1 MRDIDEKLWT
11 CVRQRAGP
19 RTIELRYQ
27 RPQTRV
33 SDLPSVRREK
43 NEIIRAINDRC
54 FRRTP
59 KDRLETALALMG
71 WGCSIYTLTF
81 ADQFLPDSFEGVRDY
96 WRRYVRGLNRMHGGG
111 FPYVYVI
118 EGLHGDHRWHVHA
131 VLRDADVSEADVL
144 RHWAGGKIEDVQPL
158 LDEEHK
164 TFRQRAHYFTKERR
178 DGLVIPRNVQQWVA
192 ARRLYTEAPPLIRKK
207 VRSGT
212 IRSPK
217 NVWSLETDDKSNSF
231 GAYHYKTWIEFP

>member
-1 MRDIDEKLWT
+1 MTTIDEMLWT

-27 RPQTRV
+27 RPQLRA
-33 SDLPSVRREK
+33 SDLPSVRRDK
-43 NEIIRAINDRC
+43 NEIIRVVDDRR

-81 ADQFLPDSFEGVRDY
+81 ADQFLPDSFAGVRDY
-96 WRRYVRGLNRMHGGG
+96 WRRYARGLVRMRGGG

-118 EGLHGDHRWHVHA
+118 EGLHGAHRWHIHA
-131 VLRDADVSEADVL
+131 VLRDADFSEADVL
-144 RHWAGGKIEDVQPL
+144 RHWPGGEIEDVQPL
-158 LDEEHK
+158 LTEENK
-164 TFRQRAHYFTKERR
+164 TFRNRAHYFTKERR
-178 DGLVIPRNVQQWVA
+178 DGLVIPRNVKQWVA
-192 ARRLYTEAPPLIRKK
+192 SHSLYAEAPPLVVKK
-207 VRSGT
+207 VRTGN

-217 NVWSLETDDKSNSF
+217 NVWDLETDGKTNSF
-231 GAYHYKTWIEFP
+231 GAYHYKSWIEYP